1 MITLRNQQ
9 GITIVEFTV
18 VASSLL
24 LIIFAILELGFFT
37 FNLQALN
44 DLTRRAARIATVCQV
59 DDGDAIRALAL
70 SEFVPKGFTSENLE
84 IDYLDASGQ
93 PVEDI
98 LADDAP
104 IHYVKAEIVD
114 YNYGFS
120 GVLNFLGD
128 NGVISVPAFET
139 ILAAE
144 SLGIGR
150 TDPSTGDDVY
160 IDCK

>member
-1 MITLRNQQ
+1 MRKLRKQQ
-9 GITIVEFTV
+9 GITIVEFTL
-18 VASSLL
+18 VASTLL
-24 LIIFAILELGFFT
+24 LLVFAILEIGYFT

-59 DDGDAIRALAL
+59 DDGEVIRSLAM
-70 SEFVPKGFTSENLE
+70 SEYVPSGFTTANLA
-84 IDYLDASGQ
+84 IDYLGADGKSV
-93 PVEDI
+93 PNI
-98 LADDAP
+98 FADDAP
-104 IHYVKAEIVD
+104 IHYVKAEVVN

-120 GVLNFLGD
+120 GILNFLGD

-139 ILAAE
+139 VLVAE
-144 SLGIGR
+144 SLGVGR

>member
-1 MITLRNQQ
+1 MRRIRRQL

-24 LIIFAILELGFFT
+24 LLVFAILELGYFT

-59 DDGDAIRALAL
+59 DDGDVIRSLAL
-70 SEFVPKGFTSENLE
+70 SEFVPKGFTNANLA
-84 IDYLDASGQ
+84 IDYLDADGKSV
-93 PVEDI
+93 PNI
-98 LADDAP
+98 FADDAP
-104 IHYVKAEIVD
+104 IHYVKAEVVD

-120 GVLNFLGD
+120 GILNFLGD

-139 ILAAE
+139 VLAAE

>member
-1 MITLRNQQ
+1 MRRLRNQQ
-9 GITIVEFTV
+9 GITIVEFTL
-18 VASSLL
+18 VASTLL
-24 LIIFAILELGFFT
+24 LLVFAILELGYFT

-59 DDGDAIRALAL
+59 DDGDVIRSLTM
-70 SEFVPKGFTSENLE
+70 SEFVPKGFTNENLK
-84 IDYLDASGQ
+84 IDYLDAEGVSV
-93 PVEDI
+93 PNV

-104 IHYVKAEIVD
+104 IHYVKAEVVD

-120 GVLNFLGD
+120 GILNFLGD

-139 ILAAE
+139 VLVRE
-144 SLGIGR
+144 SLGVGR
-150 TDPSTGDDVY
+150 LDSSTGDKVY

>member
-1 MITLRNQQ
+1 MRRVHNQQ

-18 VASSLL
+18 VASTLL
-24 LIIFAILELGFFT
+24 LLVFAILEIGYFT

-59 DDGDAIRALAL
+59 DDGDVIRSLAM
-70 SEFVPKGFTSENLE
+70 SEFVPKGFTNANLA
-84 IDYLDASGQ
+84 IDYLDSDGKSV
-93 PVEDI
+93 PNV

-104 IHYVKAEIVD
+104 IRFVKAEVVD

-120 GVLNFLGD
+120 GILNFLGD

-139 ILAAE
+139 VLAAE